1 METLPVKTLDEL
13 FSNPATCL
21 AVFRF
26 PPYPPSPPPPPPSPT
41 SLLPAFPAVPLL
53 IASRFATFRFP
64 IFRSLPEL
72 AKMFI
77 FRLLYIDTNKMEI
90 PVALITTS
98 WCLPTAKE

>member
-26 PPYPPSPPPPPPSPT
+26 PPCPPPHLLYLLHLLT
-41 SLLPAFPAVPLL
+41 SRTPCCSSSHCVSLR
-53 IASRFATFRFP
+53 SQ